1 MVTIN
6 FLGPIGL
13 DFMEL
18 NVSNLEELAN
28 ALRQNEQAAKWLEN
42 SSVAINDR
50 IVSDK
55 STPLQDGDVVS
66 ILPPVCGG

>member
-1 MVTIN
+1 MVKID

-13 DFMEL
+13 DSMEL
-18 NVSNLEELAN
+18 DVSSLEELARV
-28 ALRQNEQAAKWLEN
+28 LRDHEQAAKWLEN

-55 STPLQDGDVVS
+55 NTPLKNGDVVS